1 LATLMLKTRVVQ
13 QIKRREGRNRR
24 PCLLDRDLEIGIPA
38 IVDNSAI
45 PFIKPPKGFG
55 PLNGGR
61 GIEIM
66 KAVIAVA
73 IVPSLRPYSKVST
86 AKGIPVGSNVSL
98 GIRGKG
104 ISKGKNSHMMDI
116 AAIKEVMAIRS
127 ESRLVIDHP
136 QRGHSGLTGHIM
148 ATEAI

>member
-1 LATLMLKTRVVQ
+1 MVEQT
-13 QIKRREGRNRR
+13 KRREGRNKRL
-24 PCLLDRDLEIGIPA
+24 CLLNRDLERGMPA

-66 KAVIAVA
+66 KAVITVA
-73 IVPSLRPYSKVST
+73 IVPSLRPYNKVSK

-104 ISKGKNSHMMDI
+104 ISKGKNSHMIDI
-116 AAIKEVMAIRS
+116 AAIKEVIAIRS
-127 ESRLVIDHP
+127 ESRLVMDHL
-136 QRGHSGLTGHIM
+136 QR
-148 ATEAI
+148 AFK